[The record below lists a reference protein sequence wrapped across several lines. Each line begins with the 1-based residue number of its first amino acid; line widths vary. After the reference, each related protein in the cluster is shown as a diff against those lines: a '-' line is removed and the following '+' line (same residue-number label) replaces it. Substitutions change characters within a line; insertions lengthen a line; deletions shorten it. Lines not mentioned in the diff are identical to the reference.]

1 MRLLVVGLIL
11 LSSCA
16 FWQKIDVTL
25 DQVSD
30 TAQTTFEAFGPVI
43 NSICDQRVTKCI
55 EAGDAECKPLKECD
69 NVRNYFALTFAR
81 IQQAVLAAKIA
92 RAIGDEAAEVDSTQE
107 AVGLLK
113 ELQGGLKQLG
123 FIK

>member
-1 MRLLVVGLIL
+1 MRLLIVGAIL

-16 FWQKIDVTL
+16 FWQKMDVTL

-30 TAQTTFEAFGPVI
+30 TAQITFETFGPVI
-43 NSICDQRVTKCI
+43 NSICDQRVTQCI
-55 EAGDAECKPLKECD
+55 EAGDAECKPLQECD

-92 RAIGDEAAEVDSTQE
+92 RAIGDKGAEIDSTQE
-107 AVGLLK
+107 AVDLLK